1 MAKDKKTLNAFIDCG
16 ESIQV
21 DCTHVYPSATLSH
34 MKDAGL
40 RIRVQRELR
49 KSFLEACQ
57 AQDKPAAQVLRE
69 FMREYV
75 RLHPPQQGEI
85 ENKKEGQ
92 NGN

>member
-57 AQDKPAAQVLRE
+57 AQDKPAAQV
-69 FMREYV
+69 